1 MIKGIKCIVVQK
13 IIQARY
19 KNLKKPAD
27 WSLRVSGVDIVK
39 GEDGCIYK
47 LFSQSDQSVPRPG
60 SILVLE
66 PYQTSTESEVFSWT
80 LYGFKPETEVFLDEF

>member
-1 MIKGIKCIVVQK
+1 MIQGTKCIVVQE

-39 GEDGCIYK
+39 GEDGYIYK

-66 PYQTSTESEVFSWT
+66 PYRMSTDDELFSWT
-80 LYGFKPETEVFLDEF
+80 LYGFKPGTEVFLDEF